1 MVYHPDGCL
10 LSVDCRLLIKNMDA
24 NELIKKVRKIE
35 IKTRGLS
42 SNIFAGQY
50 HSAFKGRGMA
60 FSEVREYQYGDD
72 VRDIDWNVTARFNKP
87 YVKVFEEEREL
98 TVMLLV
104 DMSGSLDFGTSGMY
118 KKDMVAEIAATL
130 AFAAIQNNDKIG
142 AIFFTDRIEK
152 FIPPQKGRKH
162 ILYIIREVLGFKPES
177 QQTDLTVA
185 LQYLTNAIKKRCT
198 TFVLSDFI
206 EERDFKNALTIAN
219 RKHDVVAIQVYDK
232 RVEELPDV
240 GLMKM
245 VDPETGVDVYV
256 DTSSRRVRALH
267 RKWWVES
274 QVRLRDTF
282 SKSGVDS
289 ISVRT
294 DQDYVKSLMNLFA
307 KRN

>member
-1 MVYHPDGCL
+1 ME
-10 LSVDCRLLIKNMDA
+10 A

-104 DMSGSLDFGTSGMY
+104 DMSSSLDFGTSGMY
-118 KKDMVAEIAATL
+118 KKEMVAEIAATL

-152 FIPPQKGRKH
+152 FIPPQTGRTH
-162 ILYIIREVLGFKPES
+162 SLYIIRELLGFEPES
-177 QQTDLTVA
+177 RQTDLIVP

-198 TFVLSDFI
+198 TFLLSDFI
-206 EERDFKNALTIAN
+206 DERDFKSALTIAN

-232 RVEELPDV
+232 RVEDLPDV

-245 VDPETGVDVYV
+245 VDAESGKDMYI
-256 DTSSRRVRALH
+256 DTSSRKVRALH
-267 RKWWVES
+267 HKWWVEH
-274 QVRLRDTF
+274 QQLLHDVF
-282 SKSGVDS
+282 SKSGVDA